1 MAIVPKEVVILI
13 AILLSINTFCESSEI
28 NINETAFMSEV
39 IHRLDVIGG
48 ENLKIKTNIGNIEK
62 EMELQADKIVVVSDL
77 LVKVQK
83 QTNKFLPKTSFV
95 ISGQTKNEKKYLKV
109 SCSGACNGINILLDP
124 SEGDPDLCASE
135 DTFPSKIDDHECKLC
150 SSQTPWEDSCNN
162 LKTNRDSFFVLVSA
176 FEKYSNATLDF
187 NGGNLKSVIEV
198 DNFITD
204 DFEEKILDNVK
215 ATIASITD
223 THDKDI
229 EEVTETMCDVTT
241 RLNSIQNGNKD
252 PVDKYPLPDRNILEE
267 TKKAISNMTH
277 NEVCGT
283 QPWRNLIEHGPRKK
297 SFCGHGGRFKRIVKG
312 NETDYLEWP
321 WQVALMEKT
330 SIHRYPHSSSYSH
343 GCGGTLL
350 NKNWVITAAH
360 CVDER
365 LDPGFSITNLMTRF
379 GEHDLESTDEPH
391 PHIDRKVEKIIKHP
405 KWNPFDS
412 YGNDIALLKLANPVD
427 YDLNIIPICLPH
439 DDNKFVG
446 ENAWVKGWGRLYEGG
461 PSPTVLQE
469 VSLPIITNDKCKDLI
484 FHLGPSFISIIEDFN
499 YTVPNT
505 MICAGGQGGKSS
517 CNGDSGGPMVVQD
530 EDQGYILSGIV
541 SWGECGDFTAFTRVS
556 EFRDWISQYVQF

>member
-229 EEVTETMCDVTT
+229 EEVTETLCDVAT
-241 RLNSIQNGNKD
+241 RLNSIQNGNKN
-252 PVDKYPLPDRNILEE
+252 PVDKYTLPDRNILEE
-267 TKKAISNMTH
+267 TKKAISTMTH

-283 QPWRNLIEHGPRKK
+283 QPWRNLIEQHPRKK
-297 SFCGHGGRFKRIVKG
+297 SFCGHGGRFKRVVKG

-321 WQVALMEKT
+321 WQVQLLKT
-330 SIHRYPHSSSYSH
+330 SRYSSNYSH
-343 GCGGTLL
+343 ICGGTLL

-360 CVDER
+360 CVDKGINPE
-365 LDPGFSITNLMTRF
+365 FSINNLLTRF

-391 PHIDRKVEKIIKHP
+391 AHIDRKVEKIITHP
-405 KWNPFDS
+405 KWKYPPSLDS
-412 YGNDIALLKLANPVD
+412 DIALLKLANPVD
-427 YDLNIIPICLPH
+427 YDVNIIPICLPP
-439 DDNKFVG
+439 DDNKLVG
-446 ENAWVKGWGRLYEGG
+446 EIAWVKGWGNLYQGG
-461 PSPTVLQE
+461 PSPTVLHE
-469 VSLPIITNDKCKDLI
+469 ASLPIVANDKCKDMLFDTGI
-484 FHLGPSFISIIEDFN
+484 SQSEIKDALGDD
-499 YTVPNT
+499 TVPNT
-505 MICAGGQGGKSS
+505 MICAGGNEGKSA
-517 CNGDSGGPMVVQD
+517 CNGDSGGPLVVQR

-541 SWGECGDFTAFTRVS
+541 SWGIRCENFAVFTRVS